1 MPSCDNLPTAVSDV
15 RPRTSAEEAAMTTRR
30 IRMTLVAGAVLAA
43 SMAYPIAQQA
53 TPEPPSWTWPESRWR
68 TAVARVRAGRPLRPA
83 SWPAGARVAVALSF
97 DYDNETLSLRNGD
110 TSPSRLSSGEYG
122 SRAALPRL
130 LDLLRR
136 YGIDATFFIP
146 GVSAKLYPDDVRRI
160 AAAGHE
166 LGIHGWIH
174 EWTADLAR
182 DVERMLMQRSLDT
195 LEALGGRRPVG
206 SRTGSWEYS
215 ENTVEL
221 LQELGLIYDSSLMAD
236 DQAYEILAGGRPT
249 GIVQLPVEWI
259 LDDFPYFGMDR
270 FSSTRPYTPPSDVLE
285 IWTEEF
291 EGAYE
296 EGGLFLLT
304 MHPHIIGHRSRLRM
318 LERLIQHIREKPG
331 VWFATHEDVAR
342 YVQEHGE

>member
-1 MPSCDNLPTAVSDV
+1 MMNG
-15 RPRTSAEEAAMTTRR
+15 RTVMIALVGIA
-30 IRMTLVAGAVLAA
+30 VAGALAR
-43 SMAYPIAQQA
+43 PVAQQA
-53 TPEPPSWTWPESRWR
+53 VPDRPSWTWPEERWR
-68 TAVARVRAGRPLRPA
+68 DAVNKVRAGRRLLPQ
-83 SWPAGARVAVALSF
+83 SWPDGARVAVALSF
-97 DYDNETLSLRNGD
+97 DFDNETLSLRNGD

-122 SRAALPRL
+122 SRAALPRV
-130 LDLLRR
+130 LDLLER
-136 YGIDATFFIP
+136 YGVPATFFIP

-160 AAAGHE
+160 ASAGHE

-174 EWTADLAR
+174 EWTADLER
-182 DVERMLMQRSLDT
+182 DEERMLMQRSLET

-215 ENTVEL
+215 EHTIEL

-236 DQAYEILAGGRPT
+236 DHPYEILADGEPT

-270 FSSTRPYTPPSDVLE
+270 FSSTRPYTPPSDVYE
-285 IWTEEF
+285 IWAEEF

-296 EGGLFLLT
+296 EGGMFLLT
-304 MHPHIIGHRSRLRM
+304 MHPHIIGHRSRIRM
-318 LERLIQHIREKPG
+318 LERLVRHMQSKPG

-342 YVQEHGE
+342 YVSEK